1 MKKYLVVLVAAL
13 ALLLPA
19 TAAAKGPS
27 EARVTGP
34 GLAAPLTVTGIGEGD
49 SSTNL
54 GPLVTEGGFF
64 PEAFGQSPSPLL
76 RAQPKD
82 LGVRYLV
89 TYTVP
94 GTVPSTLQQDLYP
107 FSSGGPVT
115 YMRPGQV
122 FWGNQHTVGGWYR
135 GTAQL
140 KTMLVDAGVPQSTPG
155 HRYVVSMVQAIIRHF
170 LP

>member
-1 MKKYLVVLVAAL
+1 MKKLLVVLVAAL

-19 TAAAKGPS
+19 AAAAKGPS
-27 EARVTGP
+27 GARIAGP
-34 GLAAPLTVTGIGEGD
+34 GLPSPLTITGIGEGD
-49 SSTNL
+49 LSTTL
-54 GPLVTEGGFF
+54 GLLVTDGGFF

-94 GTVPSTLQQDLYP
+94 GPVLSTLQQDLYP
-107 FSSGGPVT
+107 FASGGPVT
-115 YMRPGQV
+115 YMRPQQA
-122 FWGNQHTVGGWYR
+122 FWGDQHTVGGWYR
-135 GTAQL
+135 GTTRLRA
-140 KTMLVDAGVPQSTPG
+140 MLVEAGVPQSTPG
-155 HRYVVSMVQAIIRHF
+155 HRHTVSMLQAIVRHL